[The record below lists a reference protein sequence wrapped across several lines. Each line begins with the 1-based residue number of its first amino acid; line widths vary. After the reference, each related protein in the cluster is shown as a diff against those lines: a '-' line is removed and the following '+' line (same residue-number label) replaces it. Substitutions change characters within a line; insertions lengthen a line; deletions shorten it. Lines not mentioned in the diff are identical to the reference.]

1 MADPSSTSDP
11 QPPKALIYVTARGE
25 RVELRVDLE
34 NQTMWLSQSEIAEL
48 FGVTREN
55 VNIHITNIYK
65 DEELDAEST
74 SKESLQVRLEGK
86 REVSRPIKLHNLDAI
101 ISVGY
106 RVNSKQGTIF
116 RKWATGALVQLL
128 TKGFVV
134 DADKLKG
141 NVDRL
146 RELREIIRDI
156 RSDEA
161 NMYAELRHICAMCQ
175 DYDPKS
181 KLCQE
186 FFANFQN
193 RLLYA
198 VTAHTSAELIKA
210 RANAKSENMGLT
222 AWKGDRV
229 LKADTDVAK
238 NYLGKIELQD
248 LNRLV
253 GMVLDFFEDQT
264 ERGLLVTMTDAEK
277 KLLEILTLNS
287 RVMLKGFGRVTAKKA
302 KDHAHTQYELYKE
315 TQRMKNVAE
324 LGNAAKA
331 LPKPPRSKKSTG

>member
-1 MADPSSTSDP
+1 MSDQSNEP
-11 QPPKALIYVTARGE
+11 QLPNALIYITAKGARIE
-25 RVELRVDLE
+25 FRVDATHE
-34 NQTMWLSQSEIAEL
+34 TMWLTQAQISEL
-48 FGVTREN
+48 FGRDVSVISRHIAAIIEEGELEEESNLQKMQIAGSTKPVTL
-55 VNIHITNIYK
+55 Y
-65 DEELDAEST
+65 
-74 SKESLQVRLEGK
+74 
-86 REVSRPIKLHNLDAI
+86 NLDMI

-106 RVNSKQGTIF
+106 RVNSKQGTLF
-116 RKWATGALVQLL
+116 RKWATAALVQLV

-181 KLCQE
+181 KTCQE

-198 VTAHTSAELIKA
+198 VTEHTSAELIKA
-210 RANAKSENMGLT
+210 RANSKSENMGLT

-229 LKADTDVAK
+229 LKSDTDVAK
-238 NYLGKIELQD
+238 NYLGRIELQD

-264 ERGLLVTMTDAEK
+264 ERGLLVTMTDAET
-277 KLLEILTLNS
+277 KLSEILTVNK
-287 RVMLKGFGRVTAKKA
+287 RVMLKGFGHVTAKKA
-302 KDHAHTQYELYKE
+302 KDHAHAQYDLYKE
-315 TQRMKNVAE
+315 TLRMKNVTE
-324 LGNAAKA
+324 LGEAAKA
-331 LPKPPRSKKSTG
+331 LPKPRRGKNSA